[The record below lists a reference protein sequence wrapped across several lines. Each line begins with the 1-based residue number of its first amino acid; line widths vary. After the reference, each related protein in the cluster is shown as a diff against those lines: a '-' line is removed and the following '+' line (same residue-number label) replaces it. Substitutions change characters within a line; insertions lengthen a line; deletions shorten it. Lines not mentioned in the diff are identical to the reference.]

1 MSICKSL
8 GVAMAVVVGTMA
20 FAAPVVA
27 QDLEFTLH
35 NKTSFDVVAF
45 YASPKGV
52 ADWEDDIL
60 GTDLL
65 SSRDSIRI
73 TIGDGRSQCA
83 YDLRFEFEDG
93 DTVERSGVDLCETG
107 SYTLTE

>member
-8 GVAMAVVVGTMA
+8 GVTMTVLVGMTT
-20 FAAPVVA
+20 FAAPAVA
-27 QDLEFTLH
+27 QDLEFTLI

-52 ADWEDDIL
+52 SNWEEDIL
-60 GTDLL
+60 GSELL
-65 SSRDSIRI
+65 ESRDSIQI
-73 TIGDGRSQCA
+73 TIADGRSQCA
-83 YDLRFEFEDG
+83 YDLRFEFDDG